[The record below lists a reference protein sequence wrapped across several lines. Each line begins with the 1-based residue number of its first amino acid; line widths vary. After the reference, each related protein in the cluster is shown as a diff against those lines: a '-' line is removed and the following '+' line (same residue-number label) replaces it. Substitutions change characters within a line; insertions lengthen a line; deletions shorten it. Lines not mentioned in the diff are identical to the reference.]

1 MANSEWTLS
10 DEERSTLERVLDALL
25 PPTGSFPLP
34 SQTNLIDEFI
44 LKRVPQV
51 DDRGSLYPG
60 IDSARLKGILS
71 DLSDAG
77 DLTESLSK
85 LQREQSAQ
93 FQALW
98 SLAVYGYYSRAETI
112 AAIQQDLA
120 PAYHGA
126 PLPTGYI
133 AAMER
138 WDANDA
144 LQMPRSPRGAFI
156 PTEQVKRVDLSRL
169 DAERSRS

>member
-10 DEERSTLERVLDALL
+10 DDERSTLERMFDALL
-25 PPTGSFPLP
+25 PPAGSFPLP
-34 SQTNLIDEFI
+34 SRTNMIDEFI
-44 LKRVPQV
+44 LKRVPDV
-51 DDRGSLYPG
+51 DERGSLYPG
-60 IDSARLKGILS
+60 LDSARLKALLS
-71 DLSDAG
+71 DLDG
-77 DLTESLSK
+77 VPDMTESLSA

-98 SLAVYGYYSRAETI
+98 SLAVYGYYSRPETI
-112 AAIQQDLA
+112 AAIQRDLS

-144 LQMPRSPRGAFI
+144 LQMPRMPRGAFI
-156 PTEQVKRVDLSRL
+156 STDQVKRVDLSRL
-169 DAERSRS
+169 GAEGRRS